1 MNKLEALRL
10 SENYDEDGVL
20 EEEMLEHYENS
31 KRKTYRE
38 EYKEFYS
45 DIKLDVKEDW

>member
-31 KRKTYRE
+31 KRKSYRE
-38 EYKEFYS
+38 AILPGKEYFLG
-45 DIKLDVKEDW
+45 IWV